1 MICSSW
7 QLRETCEFPH
17 SRSTSHLWHIKH
29 CGGSHL
35 IKPTSGRAVQLYENR
50 KHSNLWQSDSPAL
63 LQGRCA
69 AAPTE
74 TAPAR
79 LPRFAARALSPAA
92 GKAGTAAGKA
102 GTAPGGAASGRKRLP
117 SALYGRASGHVNSYG
132 GRRRGAAAAGQLVSY
147 GGVGALPA
155 ACLPPLRSGD
165 SGERPEGPARRRS
178 PPGTRRAGVALG
190 ARQEPPQ
197 TPPVLGGSGSPERK
211 GPAKTRAGHKT
222 RAVPS
227 LEPGGRSSLK

>member
-1 MICSSW
+1 MIFSSW

-74 TAPAR
+74 AAPAR

-102 GTAPGGAASGRKRLP
+102 GRAPG
-117 SALYGRASGHVNSYG
+117 
-132 GRRRGAAAAGQLVSY
+132 RRGR
-147 GGVGALPA
+147 
-155 ACLPPLRSGD
+155 LRE
-165 SGERPEGPARRRS
+165 ERPRAGNASRARFTAGPAGTS
-178 PPGTRRAGVALG
+178 TAMAEGEEAPPPPG
-190 ARQEPPQ
+190 
-197 TPPVLGGSGSPERK
+197 SW
-211 GPAKTRAGHKT
+211 
-222 RAVPS
+222 
-227 LEPGGRSSLK
+227 